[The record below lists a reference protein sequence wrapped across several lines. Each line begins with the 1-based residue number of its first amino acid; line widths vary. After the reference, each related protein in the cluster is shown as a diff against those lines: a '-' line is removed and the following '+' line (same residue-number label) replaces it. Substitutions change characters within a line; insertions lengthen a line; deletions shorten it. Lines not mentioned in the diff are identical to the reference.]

1 VIYPAFQT
9 LDALFEHLS
18 DQGTALYGGEA
29 VSQLEHALQSAQAA
43 EKSGADAALITAAL
57 LHDLGHILCQ
67 QADDDLAR
75 GINDHHEAL
84 AVQALSLLFD
94 DAVLLPIAL
103 HVAAKRY
110 LCSTCAGYLATLSAA
125 SHQSLQLQGGPMSPA
140 EAVRFARHPQAQAA
154 LALRA
159 CDDAAKIPGLPTPA
173 LPHYQA
179 IAAKVLK
186 ACP

>member
-84 AVQALSLLFD
+84 AVQALSLRFCCPLPCMWPPN
-94 DAVLLPIAL
+94 AICAARVRATLPPCLLPRTS
-103 HVAAKRY
+103 HCNCKAARCRLPR
-110 LCSTCAGYLATLSAA
+110 LC
-125 SHQSLQLQGGPMSPA
+125 
-140 EAVRFARHPQAQAA
+140 
-154 LALRA
+154 
-159 CDDAAKIPGLPTPA
+159 A
-173 LPHYQA
+173 LPGTRRHKRHWPYA
-179 IAAKVLK
+179 PAMMPPRFP
-186 ACP
+186 ACPRRHCPTTRPLRPKS